1 MAFLNRILLKAV
13 DTLASFFLAAIVV
26 LVFLAALS
34 RWFNYPLIWS
44 VDTAQLLFGWLCFFG
59 ADAAMRHNSHIGM
72 DILVRLLPQGAQ
84 RGIRMLLMLCTMT
97 FLGIIAV
104 YGFILCY
111 HNYER
116 LFNTIQISYSWATL
130 SVPVGCLLMLRT
142 TVEQLLRERAN
153 EAGSEGGTNPCC

>member
-84 RGIRMLLMLCTMT
+84 RGIRMLLMLFTMA

-142 TVEQLLRERAN
+142 TPEQLLRERAN

>member
-1 MAFLNRILLKAV
+1 MASLNRILLKTV
-13 DTLASFFLAAIVV
+13 DVLASFFLAAIVV

-72 DILVRLLPQGAQ
+72 DVLVRLLPQGAQ
-84 RGIRMLLMLCTMT
+84 RGIRMLLMLFAMF

-116 LFNTIQISYSWATL
+116 LFNTIPVSYSWATL

-142 TVEQLLRERAN
+142 MVEQFLGEYAN
-153 EAGSEGGTNPCC
+153 DSETEGGTNPCC

>member
-13 DTLASFFLAAIVV
+13 DTLASFFLAAIVI

-84 RGIRMLLMLCTMT
+84 RGIRMLLMLFTMA

-142 TVEQLLRERAN
+142 TLEQLLRERAN

>member
-1 MAFLNRILLKAV
+1 MASLNRILFKAV
-13 DTLASFFLAAIVV
+13 DTLASFFLATIVL

-34 RWFNYPLIWS
+34 RWLNYPLIWS

-72 DILVRLLPQGAQ
+72 DILVRLLPQRTQ
-84 RGIRMLLMLCTMT
+84 RGIRMLLMLLSML
-97 FLGIIAV
+97 FLGIITI

-111 HNYER
+111 YNYER

-130 SVPVGCLLMLRT
+130 SVPIGSLLMFRT
-142 TVEQLLRERAN
+142 MFEQFLRERAN
-153 EAGSEGGTNPCC
+153 EGGNEGGANPCC

>member
-1 MAFLNRILLKAV
+1 MASLNRILLKTV
-13 DTLASFFLAAIVV
+13 DVLASFFLAAIVM

-72 DILVRLLPQGAQ
+72 DILVRLLPRKMQ
-84 RGIRMLLMLCTMT
+84 RGIRMFLLLCTMA

-104 YGFILCY
+104 YGFMLCY

-142 TVEQLLRERAN
+142 AADQFIRERAS
-153 EAGSEGGTNPCC
+153 GTEGGTNPCC